1 MNRRPRLIKSQPP
14 IPRPIEISP
23 ARRAAFDIL
32 WRVTTEDAY
41 ATNLLASESYAT
53 LSREDHGLLN
63 ELVLGVL
70 RWQRTLDF
78 LIERYAQRPA
88 NKLDA
93 ATLIALRLGL
103 YQLRWL
109 TRVPAH
115 AALNESVNLIKATEQ
130 PAAAPLVN
138 AVLRNA
144 TRDSATSLEEML
156 ATLPNDLA
164 RLGIAASHPSWL
176 LKRWLVRLGETDT
189 KEMATANNNAPR
201 TSFRFNAQQAAPAET
216 HNWLAENGISFE
228 PSTVAPQA
236 FVITAGK
243 LSSQAAPL
251 QTGALYMQDEASQ
264 LIAHLAGYHPPA
276 ASSEIGRHPQCLDL
290 CAAPGSKATL
300 LASFL
305 PENTRIVACDLHAHR
320 LRTMDEMRE
329 RLGIFNLELKQL
341 DATQEL
347 PANFVE
353 HFDYVL
359 LDAPCSGLGTLQR
372 HPEIK
377 WRLTEAKIKELT
389 ELQKQLIANAAR
401 CVKPGGLLT
410 YAVCS
415 TEPEEGEEVVAWLR
429 EQQQAASYEFR
440 DMTRERLLE
449 LGLDPTNFL
458 TSSFGGRT
466 YPHRHGCEG
475 FFFCVLW
482 KRR

>member
-1 MNRRPRLIKSQPP
+1 MNTRPRLIKSQPP
-14 IPRPIEISP
+14 RPRPIEISP

-32 WRVTTEDAY
+32 WRVATEDAY
-41 ATNLLASESYAT
+41 ATNLLASENYNS

-78 LIERYAQRPA
+78 LIERYAQRPT
-88 NKLDA
+88 NKLDT
-93 ATLIALRLGL
+93 ATQIALRLGL

-109 TRVPAH
+109 TRIPAH

-138 AVLRNA
+138 AALRNA

-156 ATLPNDLA
+156 ATVPNDLA
-164 RLGIAASHPSWL
+164 RLGIETSHPSWL
-176 LKRWLVRLGETDT
+176 LKRWLARLGETDA
-189 KEMATANNNAPR
+189 KELATANNTTPR
-201 TSFRFNAQQAAPAET
+201 TAFRFNALQADPAQSRE
-216 HNWLAENGISFE
+216 WLAQSGIGFE

-243 LSSQAAPL
+243 LSSQATPV
-251 QTGALYMQDEASQ
+251 QTGALYLQDEASQ
-264 LIAHLAGYHPPA
+264 LIAHLAANHPQ
-276 ASSEIGRHPQCLDL
+276 SQISNPQCLDL

-300 LASFL
+300 LASLL
-305 PENTRIVACDLHAHR
+305 PADARIVACDLHAHR

-347 PANFVE
+347 PASFVE
-353 HFDYVL
+353 SFDAVL

-377 WRLTEAKIKELT
+377 WRLNEAKLKELA

-429 EQQQAASYEFR
+429 AQQKEAGYEFR

-458 TSSFGGRT
+458 TGDFGGRT
-466 YPHRHGCEG
+466 YPHHHGCEG

>member
-1 MNRRPRLIKSQPP
+1 MNRLPRLIKPQQPL
-14 IPRPIEISP
+14 PRHIEISP

-41 ATNLLASESYAT
+41 ATNLLASENYAS

-78 LIERYAQRPA
+78 LIERYAQRPT
-88 NKLDA
+88 NQLDT
-93 ATLIALRLGL
+93 ATQIALRLGL

-115 AALNESVNLIKATEQ
+115 AALNESVNLIKLREQ
-130 PAAAPLVN
+130 RAAAPLVN
-138 AVLRNA
+138 AALRNA
-144 TRDSATSLEEML
+144 TRDGATTLDEML
-156 ATLPNDLA
+156 ATVPNELA
-164 RLGIAASHPSWL
+164 RLGIETSHASWL
-176 LKRWLVRLGETDT
+176 LKRWLARFGEAAA
-189 KEMATANNNAPR
+189 KELATANNTTPR
-201 TSFRFNAQQAAPAET
+201 TSFRFNALQADPVQTRE
-216 HNWLAENGISFE
+216 WLAQNGIGFE
-228 PSTVAPQA
+228 PSKVAPQA
-236 FVITAGK
+236 FVITEGK
-243 LSSQAAPL
+243 LST
-251 QTGALYMQDEASQ
+251 QTDLILAGAIYLQDEASQ
-264 LIAHLAGYHPPA
+264 LIAHLTANNLQ
-276 ASSEIGRHPQCLDL
+276 SQISNPQYLDL

-300 LASFL
+300 LASLL
-305 PENTRIVACDLHAHR
+305 PADARIVACDLHAHR

-329 RLGIFNLELKQL
+329 RLGVFNLELKQL

-347 PANFVE
+347 PVNFVE
-353 HFDYVL
+353 NFDLVL

-377 WRLTEAKIKELT
+377 WRLNEAKLKELAA
-389 ELQKQLIANAAR
+389 LQRQLLANAAR

-429 EQQQAASYEFR
+429 AQQQTAGYEFR
-440 DMTRERLLE
+440 DMTRERLVE

-458 TSSFGGRT
+458 TGGFGGRT

>member
-1 MNRRPRLIKSQPP
+1 MNKRPTQP
-14 IPRPIEISP
+14 RQASAEISP

-32 WRVTTEDAY
+32 WRVATEDAY
-41 ATNLLASESYAT
+41 ASNLLASENYAA

-70 RWQRTLDF
+70 RWQRALDF

-88 NKLDA
+88 NQLDT

-115 AALNESVNLIKATEQ
+115 AALNEAVNLIKASEQ

-138 AVLRNA
+138 AVLRHA
-144 TRDSATSLEEML
+144 TRDSATSLGEML
-156 ATLPNDLA
+156 AAVPNELA
-164 RLGIAASHPSWL
+164 RLGLETSHPSWL
-176 LKRWLVRLGETDT
+176 LKRWLARWGEAEA
-189 KEMATANNNAPR
+189 KELATANNAPPRVAFRCNALQAEP
-201 TSFRFNAQQAAPAET
+201 AQT
-216 HNWLAENGISFE
+216 RDWLAQNGVGFE
-228 PSTVAPQA
+228 PSQVAPQA

-243 LSSQAAPL
+243 LSSQAAPIRD
-251 QTGALYMQDEASQ
+251 GALYQQDEASQ
-264 LIAHLAGYHPPA
+264 LIAHLAANNPQ
-276 ASSEIGRHPQCLDL
+276 SQISNPQCLDL

-300 LASFL
+300 LAALL
-305 PENTRIVACDLHAHR
+305 PAEARVVACDLHAHR
-320 LRTMDEMRE
+320 LRTLDELRA
-329 RLGIFNLELKQL
+329 RLGVFNLELKQL

-347 PANFVE
+347 PASFVE
-353 HFDYVL
+353 RFDYVL

-377 WRLTEAKIKELT
+377 WRLNEAKLKELA
-389 ELQKQLIANAAR
+389 ELQKQLIAKAAR

-415 TEPEEGEEVVAWLR
+415 TEPEEGEEIIAWLR
-429 EQQQAASYEFR
+429 AQQQTAGYEFR
-440 DMTRERLLE
+440 DMTRERLVE
-449 LGLDPTNFL
+449 LGLDPANFL
-458 TSSFGGRT
+458 TSSFGVRT

>member
-1 MNRRPRLIKSQPP
+1 MNKRPRPTKPP
-14 IPRPIEISP
+14 KPTPRPIEISP
-23 ARRAAFDIL
+23 ARRAAYDVL
-32 WRVTTEDAY
+32 WRVATEDAY
-41 ATNLLASESYAT
+41 ATNLLASETYTT

-78 LIERYAQRPA
+78 LIERYAQRPS
-88 NKLDA
+88 NKLDTA
-93 ATLIALRLGL
+93 ALMALRLGL

-156 ATLPNDLA
+156 ATVPNDLA
-164 RLGIAASHPSWL
+164 RLGIAVSHPSWL
-176 LKRWLVRLGETDT
+176 LKRWLARLGETDT
-189 KEMATANNNAPR
+189 KELAAANNTTPR
-201 TSFRFNAQQAAPAET
+201 VSFRFNALQVDPTQSRE
-216 HNWLAENGISFE
+216 WLSQNGIGFE

-236 FVITAGK
+236 FVINAGK
-243 LSSQAAPL
+243 LSPQAPPV
-251 QTGALYMQDEASQ
+251 QTGALYFQDEASQ
-264 LIAHLAGYHPPA
+264 LIAHLAA
-276 ASSEIGRHPQCLDL
+276 AKLESQISNPQCLDL

-300 LASFL
+300 LASLL
-305 PENTRIVACDLHAHR
+305 PAEARIVACDLHAHR

-347 PANFVE
+347 PVSFVE
-353 HFDYVL
+353 TFDSVL

-372 HPEIK
+372 HAEIK
-377 WRLTEAKIKELT
+377 WRLTEAKIKELAG
-389 ELQKQLIANAAR
+389 LQKQLIANAAR

-415 TEPEEGEEVVAWLR
+415 TEPEEGEEVILWLR
-429 EQQQAASYEFR
+429 EQQKEGGYEFR

-458 TSSFGGRT
+458 TRSFGGRT
-466 YPHRHGCEG
+466 YLHRHGCEG